1 MRRVVLAV
9 VSIVVGQLACSSDA
23 TSSGGSG
30 GPFVARFAATS
41 AQPNFLD
48 VPFPSDVYL
57 QGGKFGPIP
66 GMDRVFPQS
75 SDFIVGQ
82 LQRTTGWSRIA
93 PAVFALDDTTK
104 PANTDTGE
112 ASGAEI
118 DRASL
123 PADADGCKADGS
135 SVFFV
140 DLEATDPASAR
151 LGCRA
156 NVDDERQAASGR
168 TLLTIGPAR
177 GLLLAEGH
185 RYAAVVTS
193 RVKDTGGHAL
203 ASTSDFAAAKTHG
216 GAVGQVYGD
225 AVDKVTSLLGGAL
238 AGTSIVAIAPYTTQ
252 KTTQDLYD
260 LRDALE
266 AAPAATL
273 AWDDAT
279 VAPMKAAKFA
289 NAGAVA
295 TLPAG
300 FTASLDDWLGVAT
313 KKLPDGTDDPDE
325 DVGVPAH
332 DKIDAVGTAVFTATN
347 YLQKRPNKYDD
358 LDHGTFARDGSGKVV
373 PAPEAPTAKIW
384 VTFAI
389 PTGPMPAGGF
399 PAVIVQHGLS
409 GSRQYLLSLANTF
422 CKKGWIA
429 VAIDSVTFGARA
441 SDPKFLVDSATDYTG
456 KGAKY
461 QGGDGI
467 SDLVNGERAGSYDMF
482 GSLKNIRAFGDQL
495 AQASF
500 DTAQLVKLLRSDP
513 DLSPLRTGITTAKID
528 PDHIAY
534 VGDSLGGIEG
544 ATAAAIEP
552 HVVAWTLEV
561 AGGGIVLEAGAHGPI
576 VNSNLAI
583 AGSLNFGLRGAVF
596 GEFHPLVSI
605 GQTLMEQGD
614 PIAFADRIVKKPA
627 PLAGAPTK
635 PRNVFQIEVLYDEL
649 VANEADEALAVAAGY
664 GMATPNVGANSGASD
679 KSGKPYPTGGIT
691 ITQLTPDGAGFH
703 DTPQPGVTA
712 LVAQVSPA
720 SHGSDLVRS
729 TGDRQY
735 LIPFNTPEGGF
746 DPVRIDKPVSV
757 PQPYR
762 ALQASMIGFFGDA
775 FADKVPT
782 ISGLPP
788 PVRDLDGDGKPD
800 ESDPSPLDP
809 SQ

>member
-1 MRRVVLAV
+1 MRRVVLGV
-9 VSIVVGQLACSSDA
+9 VAFVVGQIACSSD
-23 TSSGGSG
+23 SSSSGGGSG
-30 GPFVARFAATS
+30 GPFVARFSAAA
-41 AQPNFLD
+41 AQPAFLD

-57 QGGKFGPIP
+57 ESGKYGAIP
-66 GMDRVFPQS
+66 GMDRVFPQNA
-75 SDFIVGQ
+75 DFIVGQ
-82 LQRTTGWSRIA
+82 LQRTNGWSRIA
-93 PAVFALDDTTK
+93 PAVFAVDDTTK
-104 PANTDTGE
+104 PANSDTGE
-112 ASGAEI
+112 PSGAEI
-118 DRASL
+118 DRTSL
-123 PADADGCKADGS
+123 PADPEACKADAS
-135 SVFFV
+135 SIFFV
-140 DLEATDPASAR
+140 DLDSPTPTDPTKAR
-151 LGCRA
+151 LACRV

-168 TLLTIGPAR
+168 TLLTVGPAR
-177 GLLLAEGH
+177 GLVLAEGH
-185 RYAAVVTS
+185 RYAAVLTS
-193 RVKDTGGHAL
+193 RVKDTGGHPL
-203 ASTSDFAAAKTHG
+203 AATADFVAASKHG
-216 GAVGQVYGD
+216 GALGAAYGD
-225 AVDKVTSLLGGAL
+225 AFDKASAIVGGA
-238 AGTSIVAIAPYTTQ
+238 SIVAIAPYTTQ
-252 KTTQDLYD
+252 KVTQELYD

-266 AAPAATL
+266 AAPAPQL
-273 AWDDAT
+273 AWDDAAI
-279 VAPMKAAKFA
+279 APMKAAKFA
-289 NAGAVA
+289 NVGAVA

-325 DVGVPAH
+325 DLGVPAH
-332 DKIDAVGTAVFTATN
+332 DKIDAIGTAVFTATN
-347 YLQKRPNKYDD
+347 YLQKRPDKYDD
-358 LDHGTFARDGSGKVV
+358 LDHGTFARDAAGKIV
-373 PAPEAPTAKIW
+373 PAPEAPTSKIW

-389 PTGPMPAGGF
+389 PSGPMPAGGF

-409 GSRQYLLSLANTF
+409 SSRQYMLSLANTL

-429 VAIDSVTFGARA
+429 VGIDSVTFGARA
-441 SDPKFLVDSATDYTG
+441 SDPKYLVDVATDYTG

-467 SDLVNGERAGSYDMF
+467 SDLVGGERAGSFDMF

-495 AQASF
+495 RQASF

-513 DLSPLRTGITTAKID
+513 DLSPLRTGLTTAKID
-528 PDHIAY
+528 PNHIAY

-552 HVVAWTLEV
+552 RLSAWTLEV

-596 GEFHPLVSI
+596 GEFHPLVGI
-605 GQTLMEQGD
+605 GQTLMEMGD
-614 PIAFADRIVKKPA
+614 PIAFADRLVTKPA

-635 PRNVFQIEVLYDEL
+635 PRNILQIEVLYDEL

-691 ITQLTPDGAGFH
+691 IPQLTPDGAGFH

-720 SHGSDLVRS
+720 SHGADLVRS

-746 DPVRIDKPVSV
+746 NPVRIDKPVSV

-782 ISGLPP
+782 VSGLPP

-809 SQ
+809 TQ